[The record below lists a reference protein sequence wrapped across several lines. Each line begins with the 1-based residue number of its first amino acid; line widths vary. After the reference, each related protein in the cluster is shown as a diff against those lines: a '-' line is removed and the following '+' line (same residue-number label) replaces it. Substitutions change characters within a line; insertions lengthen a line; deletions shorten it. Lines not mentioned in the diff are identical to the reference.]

1 MVTMM
6 AQRRS
11 SSTRRRFSRAKL
23 VKSFMYFIY
32 DYIYENRQIC
42 VVIFLVSFNYT
53 NLPFSVES
61 APDAHFRFRRE
72 ADWAADS
79 PATGKNN

>member
-32 DYIYENRQIC
+32 DQIC